1 MAARAKVEDAPAV
14 EAGPSLADND
24 SGPTAAAAEVE
35 TATGAAPQPRLA
47 GEVPGYRKPSY
58 ATVTVGGALPPATA
72 TSGRPRLSI
81 AAEDLPTDEALLEQ
95 WRRLVCRRIAETE
108 AFVEA
113 QHRAPDTPGPG
124 PEEVGPDPS
133 AIPQQQDDSSAPAE
147 VDVQPLATE
156 GKEGEATEA
165 ADEGPPDAPGDT
177 TDVLADAGE
186 AAEAASDA
194 PVALNEVPE
203 KRGDVAEE
211 LSAAPKE
218 DPAEPDNE
226 GEAVDHVDDPPQGTE
241 EPPEWANTIVEEAA
255 EVVEAADGDPK
266 DDGERPELAEETYR
280 E

>member
-1 MAARAKVEDAPAV
+1 M
-14 EAGPSLADND
+14 
-24 SGPTAAAAEVE
+24 
-35 TATGAAPQPRLA
+35 
-47 GEVPGYRKPSY
+47 
-58 ATVTVGGALPPATA
+58 
-72 TSGRPRLSI
+72 
-81 AAEDLPTDEALLEQ
+81 
-95 WRRLVCRRIAETE
+95 
-108 AFVEA
+108 EA

-280 E
+280 EADDEEALGGDLPSPTDVGEAPETQGVVVEEAAAVLEALTTVEVEAPAEEPEETAGESTSEVDAAVGADVMPNSSPEEQSDSRGMWSRRCVLLDVVFHTRTSRFKYI